1 MELEYLHVKNI
12 NLRDV
17 NKFSIRTIHV
27 LESVGVF
34 TIGDLVEKYDTK
46 EKLDAIN
53 GLGAKCY
60 IEIESYIPPFV
71 PGYLGKNTISN
82 PDEVEVVRRRF
93 VEELKTRIEAQDNQ
107 LTLLNM
113 RIQELEKTNEI
124 LLKDLESARKKA
136 ADN

>member
-1 MELEYLHVKNI
+1 MELAYSHVKNI
-12 NLRDV
+12 KLRDV

-27 LESVGVF
+27 LENVGVF

-60 IEIESYIPPFV
+60 IEIECYIPPFV

-82 PDEVEVVRRRF
+82 SDKVEVVRRGF

-113 RIQELEKTNEI
+113 RIQELEKTNEK
-124 LLKDLESARKKA
+124 LLKDLESARQKA
-136 ADN
+136 AEN